1 MSKMKLNLRQLPV
14 TEKIAKARKIV
25 TALTENASFPNPT
38 PPLETITAAV
48 NAFDAAFAA
57 TQVTRQQV
65 KTRISDQSTR
75 EEALDQLMIQLAAHV
90 ESVAGA
96 NENLI
101 HSAGMDTKAAPSA
114 SAMPTP
120 PLGLR
125 AIAGDHDGEIVLSWD
140 KVAQAKTYV
149 VEKSLDPPTA
159 TSWAHEGVATR
170 SSMMID
176 ELTSGTRYW
185 FRVAAVG
192 ASGQSG
198 WSAPTTRIAP

>member
-1 MSKMKLNLRQLPV
+1 MSRIKLNLRQLPV

-48 NAFDAAFAA
+48 NSFDAAYAA

-65 KTRISDQSTR
+65 KTRLSDQSSR
-75 EEALDQLMIQLAAHV
+75 EEVLDQLMIQLAAHV
-90 ESVAGA
+90 ESVAGT
-96 NENLI
+96 NDNLI
-101 HSAGMDTKAAPSA
+101 HSAGMDTKAVPSV

-120 PLGLR
+120 PAGFS

-140 KVAQAKTYV
+140 RIVKAKSYV
-149 VEKSLDPPTA
+149 IEQSPDPPTA
-159 TSWAHEGVATR
+159 TSWAHAGVATKA
-170 SSMMID
+170 SMMING
-176 ELTSGTRYW
+176 LTSGTRYW

-192 ASGQSG
+192 SSGQSG